1 MEKFL
6 KAHGALYEQKAHRL
20 FFFFLL
26 EGWNRWWWMFFLL
39 MKNTCSF
46 KEKKTKTRKC
56 LRLMGDV
63 QETKMNLID
72 SFKMSLKDG
81 DDGIHYI

>member
-46 KEKKTKTRKC
+46 KEKNENTQMFEVDGCCPRNKDEFDRF
-56 LRLMGDV
+56 V
-63 QETKMNLID
+63 QDE
-72 SFKMSLKDG
+72 FEG
-81 DDGIHYI
+81 WQ